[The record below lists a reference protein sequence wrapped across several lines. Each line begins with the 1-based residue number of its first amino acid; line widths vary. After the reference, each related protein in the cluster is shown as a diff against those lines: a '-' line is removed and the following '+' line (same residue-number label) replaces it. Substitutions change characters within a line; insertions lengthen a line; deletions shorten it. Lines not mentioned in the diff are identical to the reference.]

1 MRARPGSLRP
11 GLSSRG
17 SALIFGKKM
26 NRYVTVTGLPASG
39 KSTLARV
46 LAKELVLPLLDKDD
60 FLESMFEGRTVG
72 DLDARRKL
80 SRAADRELRNRAE
93 QSNGAIITSWWKH
106 PTSPADSGTPTEWLA
121 SLQGL
126 VVEVY
131 CECSPVIAARR
142 FVGRPRHPRHLD
154 SRWSYPELLA
164 DFTEHASLGPLGVGR
179 LVIAQTD
186 REIEFSALTR
196 AIEQAWEITE
206 KPNQASARTP

>member
-1 MRARPGSLRP
+1 
-11 GLSSRG
+11 
-17 SALIFGKKM
+17 M
-26 NRYVTVTGLPASG
+26 NRYITVSGLPASG

-72 DLDARRKL
+72 DLDTRGKL

-106 PTSPADSGTPTEWLA
+106 PRSPADSGTPTEWLT
-121 SLQGL
+121 SLPGL

-142 FVGRPRHPRHLD
+142 FVGRQRHPGHLD
-154 SRWSYPELLA
+154 CRWSYPELLA
-164 DFTEHASLGPLGVGR
+164 DFTEHASRGPLGVGR
-179 LVIAQTD
+179 LVIAPTD
-186 REIEFSALTR
+186 REIEFNALTR
-196 AIEQAWEITE
+196 AIEQAWEIQE
-206 KPNQASARTP
+206 SPNQASAHTP